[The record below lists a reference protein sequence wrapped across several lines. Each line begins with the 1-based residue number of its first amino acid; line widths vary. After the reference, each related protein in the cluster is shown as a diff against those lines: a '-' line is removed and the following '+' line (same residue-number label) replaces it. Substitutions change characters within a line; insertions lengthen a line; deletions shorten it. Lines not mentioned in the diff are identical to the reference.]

1 MLRTHELNVKQDVD
15 SLFHPY
21 TPLARQRE
29 TGPLVITRG
38 DGVYVEDD
46 QGRRYL
52 EGMSGL
58 WCTALGF
65 SEPRLTEAAA
75 RQMNRLPYYQ
85 LFGGRANEPSI
96 ELSHR
101 LIEKNPAPG
110 HGEGDVCQLRL

>member
-65 SEPRLTEAAA
+65 SESRLTEAATWA
-75 RQMNRLPYYQ
+75 WRRRCLPT
-85 LFGGRANEPSI
+85 
-96 ELSHR
+96 
-101 LIEKNPAPG
+101 PA
-110 HGEGDVCQLRL
+110 LRPTTRP